1 MCSRRRGTDD
11 CGPTLTTQRGCVQS
25 TKGYR
30 RLWSYPD
37 DAATVCAVTEGV
49 PTTVVLPRRRSEGV
63 CSRRRG
69 YRRLWSYPDDA
80 ARVCAVAEGVPTTLW
95 FYPDD
100 AAGIERMTGT
110 EQPSRSLRVIIMSA
124 AIFIHCN
131 IFTALTRFDRWW
143 KLFAACILP
152 GNCYILYLGAED
164 CKAYTIIDVG
174 NSLCKRIKGLP
185 RIARDIASR

>member
-1 MCSRRRGTDD
+1 MDEGVPTTVSVVLPRRRSEGVCSGRGGTDD
-11 CGPTLTTQRGCVQS
+11 CGPTLTTQRGCVQ
-25 TKGYR
+25 
-30 RLWSYPD
+30 WP
-37 DAATVCAVTEGV
+37 
-49 PTTVVLPRRRSEGV
+49 
-63 CSRRRG
+63 RG

-185 RIARDIASR
+185 RIARDIAPR